1 MFRLFALVNKTKG
14 NILVCLSVAL
24 ILIGLQDRL
33 LAVEV
38 LSQNAFF
45 PHFLLFLY
53 FLFILLLLCSM
64 SQDTVQH

>member
-14 NILVCLSVAL
+14 NILVCLSGAL
-24 ILIGLQDRL
+24 VSIGLQDRL

-45 PHFLLFLY
+45 PHFLLFFVFSFY
-53 FLFILLLLCSM
+53 SFIIMFS
-64 SQDTVQH
+64 